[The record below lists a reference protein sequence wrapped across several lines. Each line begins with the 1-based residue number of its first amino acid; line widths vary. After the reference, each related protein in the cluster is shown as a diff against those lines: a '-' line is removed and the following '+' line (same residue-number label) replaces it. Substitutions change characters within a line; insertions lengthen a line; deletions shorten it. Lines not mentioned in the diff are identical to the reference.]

1 LDPKTGDNVAL
12 PPDPELKADLCA
24 ALWTL
29 TPGGI
34 LVESK
39 EDKIGA
45 DGVKIAGLKRRLG
58 RSPDKGE
65 AVLYCSIAT
74 PRRVKPTDLPPAQNL
89 AKSYAVNINMNR
101 QYRGTKR

>member
-1 LDPKTGDNVAL
+1 VAL

-39 EDKIGA
+39 EDRVGA

-65 AVLYCSIAT
+65 AVLYCSITT
-74 PRRVKPTDLPPAQNL
+74 PRRVKPSDLPPPQKL
-89 AKSYAVNINMNR
+89 AHSYAVNIGLNQGYKGNR
-101 QYRGTKR
+101 R